1 MQLSLPLQCPVQ
13 LGVQR
18 KHPPPPIHT
27 SNCSVHLGV
36 QCNPHPSNVLHDLW
50 YNTVTLHNSGCNAN
64 PPHTHTAMPC
74 TAWGAMQHPPPPPPK
89 HTHAAMPCTAQG
101 ATQPSHHH
109 QCPARLGVR
118 PTALG
123 ATRGS
128 GCDPPPWAT
137 RPAAPTPPHQLSTWA
152 APRSPPTTSQPSRS
166 SRALPPPQRPARP
179 SAAMCSPA
187 FPRLPCHVH
196 SSFLA
201 CEACSLSDSVAGKD
215 GASPHLVQ
223 CASLAPGLATVS
235 IQRHTDF
242 NRLIQFFLIYHCS
255 RS

>member
-18 KHPPPPIHT
+18 KPPPPPYTHRIALYILGCNAIPT
-27 SNCSVHLGV
+27 QAMCCTTCGTTRSPCTTRGATQTPPTPTLQCPVQLGV
-36 QCNPHPSNVLHDLW
+36 QCN
-50 YNTVTLHNSGCNAN
+50 T
-64 PPHTHTAMPC
+64 
-74 TAWGAMQHPPPPPPK
+74 PPPPPPK